1 MQKLSAVRK
10 NLFGTSVDRGEM
22 ERNMEQVE
30 AEGTQTLRGFTI
42 ESTIGVI
49 PSDSYHQTR
58 KRLSDS
64 QESSADESDDESQRL
79 PATTDCPP
87 SNDEASSSGGQS
99 TQRSSSTKTDLPLIQ
114 QQLPLPK
121 GQKTIKRKTNQLAI
135 RALTSFRFLILDYF
149 PIIKRQRQHRRW
161 GDKHQ
166 QQTILIVSI
175 SFIFFKYLTKA
186 KTNWR

>member
-22 ERNMEQVE
+22 ERHMEQVE

-58 KRLSDS
+58 KRILDS
-64 QESSADESDDESQRL
+64 QESSADESEDESQRL

-114 QQLPLPK
+114 QRLPLPK
-121 GQKTIKRKTNQLAI
+121 GQKTIKRKTNHLAVE
-135 RALTSFRFLILDYF
+135 L
-149 PIIKRQRQHRRW
+149 
-161 GDKHQ
+161 
-166 QQTILIVSI
+166 
-175 SFIFFKYLTKA
+175 
-186 KTNWR
+186 